1 MEERRQKK
9 NGEGERSEEEEL
21 DEGFEGGIGTKTIRK
36 MEKKKIELERNE
48 EGERYEGE

>member
-21 DEGFEGGIGTKTIRK
+21 DEGFEGGIGAKTIRRR
-36 MEKKKIELERNE
+36 MEKKKR
-48 EGERYEGE
+48 